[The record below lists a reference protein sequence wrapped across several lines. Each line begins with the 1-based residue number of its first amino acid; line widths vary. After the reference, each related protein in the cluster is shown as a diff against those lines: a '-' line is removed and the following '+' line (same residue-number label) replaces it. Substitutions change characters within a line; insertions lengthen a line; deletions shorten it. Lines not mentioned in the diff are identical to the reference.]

1 MLNYKAASMKRIM
14 LAFVS
19 FSISLTLS
27 AQHHERRDSL
37 TFAQLKTLIMRVPV
51 LTGQTQPQI
60 IVPHQRL
67 CFNVEFDFKIGVGSR
82 IAEQS
87 MFINSSMGIT
97 GYLPPSTDGLIN
109 MIMPEIPKFSFSVIG
124 MKGNVYRYYNQKGNH
139 DVLEHYVTTGNTQT
153 YQYTTTITPGGGADL
168 LRKSETGTYCNGN
181 MTATAYRAEAGG
193 ATWFIYGD
201 HFPAKLHPKKYLG
214 NFGIG
219 YLLTEEGL
227 FIITE
232 MRTGAVQCKLTDIQN
247 SNACFD
253 TQPFVLLEDKFNTKA
268 AADLQRENDKI
279 ARDEAQVSDH
289 CVAEQMAVINFR
301 KENQRKQEEN
311 LRRSKE
317 GNMYQDAG
325 AQKAMLGMMDPLISV
340 QEGILSTKVSIC
352 NTHYRMATASQS
364 EQPRLS
370 EKLRCLNQQLA
381 DLQQMETQMRALETQ
396 YASNPARVLA
406 EKGRLFSHFI
416 PCG

>member
-1 MLNYKAASMKRIM
+1 MKKIIS
-14 LAFVS
+14 AFVS
-19 FSISLTLS
+19 FSISLAVL
-27 AQHHERRDSL
+27 AQHHERRDSIS
-37 TFAQLKTLIMRVPV
+37 FAQLKTLIMRVPV

-97 GYLPPSTDGLIN
+97 GYLPPSNDGLIN

-139 DVLEHYVTTGNTQT
+139 DVLEHYVSTGNTQT

-168 LRKSETGTYCNGN
+168 LRKSETGSYCNGN
-181 MTATAYRAEAGG
+181 MTATAYRAEASG

-201 HFPAKLHPKKYLG
+201 HFPARLHPKKYLG

-232 MRTGAVQCKLTDIQN
+232 MRTAVVQCKLTDIQN
-247 SNACFD
+247 SNQCFD
-253 TQPFVLLEDKFNTKA
+253 TQPFVVVEDKFNTNVT
-268 AADLQRENDKI
+268 ADLQKENDKI
-279 ARDEAQVSDH
+279 NRDEAQVSGD
-289 CVAEQMAVINFR
+289 CVAEKMALINFR

-317 GNMYQDAG
+317 GNMYQDPN

-352 NTHYRMATASQS
+352 NAHAAMAKASES
-364 EQPRLS
+364 SRPALE

-381 DLQQMETQMRALETQ
+381 GLQQMESQMHALDAQ
-396 YASNPARVLA
+396 YASQPARALA
-406 EKGRLFSHFI
+406 EKSRLYAHFI